1 MTRSQRRDLVRILFS
16 LAGLIGL
23 SLFPVQ
29 GVWVALYL
37 IPYLVIG
44 HDVLH
49 KAIRNLRAQAW
60 LDEHFL
66 MSIATLGALAIGEYP
81 EAVAVMIFYQ
91 VGELFQ
97 RIAVGKSRQSIAAL
111 MDLRPD
117 RATVWREA
125 SWVEVDP
132 ESVAVNDRILVVP
145 GDRVPLDGH
154 LVEGNAVLDTSALTG
169 ESIPVD
175 VLPGEM
181 ILSGSVN
188 LQSPLVIRVSAP
200 YGESTVAKILDL
212 VENASAHKAK
222 SELFITRFARWYT
235 PGVVIGALAVALL
248 SPLWGIAWIEGIHRA
263 LIFLVVSCPCALVL
277 SVPLSYVG
285 GIGGAARR
293 GILVKGADVLDRLTQ
308 AHTVIF
314 DKTGTLTHGHF
325 TVTDIHPE
333 VKSAE
338 EVLSLAVLAERYS
351 NHPISVALKA
361 AKVHL
366 PQEAVVSDVVEIAGE
381 GVSARINQQTVL
393 VGNAK
398 LMDRHRIAWL
408 PCDHAGT
415 LVHVAV
421 DGLYLGHI
429 VVSDAL
435 KPQAVDTMVALRQ
448 QGIARLALLTGDRQA
463 VADEVATTLD
473 LDAVHAEL
481 LPVDKVD
488 QIERMMAM
496 TPHGKAVLFVGD
508 GLNDAPVLARADIG
522 IAMGARGT
530 DAAIEAAD
538 VVLMDDNPMKVA
550 QVVQLAK
557 KTRSIVLQN
566 IGFALGVKA
575 LVLSLGTVGIATMW
589 EAVFAD
595 VGVSVLAILNA
606 MRMLKQTKAP

>member
-16 LAGLIGL
+16 LTGLIGL

-29 GVWVALYL
+29 GLWVGLYL

-44 HDVLH
+44 HDVLR
-49 KAIRNLRAQAW
+49 KAIKNLRAQAW

-66 MSIATLGALAIGEYP
+66 MSIATLGALIIGEYP

-125 SWVEVDP
+125 SWVDVDP
-132 ESVAVNDRILVVP
+132 ETVAVNDRILVVP

-169 ESIPVD
+169 ESVPVD

-338 EVLSLAVLAERYS
+338 EVLILAVLAERYS

-366 PQEAVVSDVVEIAGE
+366 PQEAVVSDVVEVAGE

-448 QGIARLALLTGDRQA
+448 QGIVRLALLTGDRQA
-463 VADEVATTLD
+463 VADAVATTLD

-575 LVLSLGTVGIATMW
+575 LVLALGTVGIATMW

>member
-1 MTRSQRRDLVRILFS
+1 MTRSQRRDLYRILFS

-23 SLFPVQ
+23 SLFNVN
-29 GVWVALYL
+29 GWLIGLYL

-44 HDVLH
+44 HDVLR
-49 KAIRNLRAQAW
+49 KAVRNLRAQAW

-66 MSIATLGALAIGEYP
+66 MSIATLGAFAIGEYP

-97 RIAVGKSRQSIAAL
+97 RIAVGKSRKSIASL

-117 RATVWREA
+117 RATVWRDNA
-125 SWVEVDP
+125 WIEVDP
-132 ESVAVNDRILVVP
+132 ESVVVDERILVVP
-145 GDRVPLDGH
+145 GERVPLDGV
-154 LVEGNAVLDTSALTG
+154 LIEGSGVVDASALTG
-169 ESIPVD
+169 ESVPVD
-175 VLPGEM
+175 VAAGETV
-181 ILSGSVN
+181 LSGSVN
-188 LQSPLVIRVSAP
+188 LQTPLEIRVSAP

-212 VENASAHKAK
+212 VENASSHKAK

-235 PGVVIGALAVALL
+235 PAVVIGALVVALS
-248 SPLWGIAWIEGIHRA
+248 SPLWSVDWIEGIHRA

-314 DKTGTLTHGHF
+314 DKTGTLTQGNF
-325 TVTDIHPE
+325 VVTDIHPE
-333 VKSAE
+333 LKSAD
-338 EVLSLAVLAERYS
+338 EVLALAFLAERYS
-351 NHPISVALKA
+351 SHPISMALKA
-361 AKVHL
+361 AHVTL
-366 PQEAVVSDVVEIAGE
+366 PLEVSVEDVVEVAGE
-381 GVSARINQQTVL
+381 GVQARINRQTVL
-393 VGNAK
+393 VGNTK

-408 PCDHAGT
+408 PCDHPGS

-429 VVSDAL
+429 VVSDEL
-435 KPQAVDTMVALRQ
+435 KPQALDTMIALRQ
-448 QGIARLALLTGDRQA
+448 HGIQRLALLTGDRQA
-463 VADEVATTLD
+463 VADAVGKHLD

-481 LPVDKVD
+481 LPADKVD
-488 QIERMMAM
+488 QIERVMNE
-496 TPHGKAVLFVGD
+496 TPPGKAVLFVGD

-538 VVLMDDNPMKVA
+538 VVLMDDNPLKVA
-550 QVVQLAK
+550 HVVQLAK
-557 KTRSIVLQN
+557 KTRTIVLQN
-566 IGFALGVKA
+566 IGFALGIKA
-575 LVLSLGTVGIATMW
+575 LVLALGTVGVATMW

-606 MRMLKQTKAP
+606 MRMLKQT

>member
-1 MTRSQRRDLVRILFS
+1 MTRSQRFDLVRILFS

-23 SLFPVQ
+23 SLFDVQ
-29 GVWVALYL
+29 GWFVGLYL

-49 KAIRNLRAQAW
+49 RAIKNLRVNAW

-66 MSIATLGALAIGEYP
+66 MSIATLGAFAIGEYP

-97 RIAVGKSRQSIAAL
+97 RIAVGKSRKSIAAL

-117 RATVWREA
+117 RATVWRDHA
-125 SWVEVDP
+125 WIEVDP
-132 ESVAVNDRILVVP
+132 ESVAVDERILVVP
-145 GDRVPLDGH
+145 GERVPLDGVV
-154 LVEGNAVLDTSALTG
+154 VEGYGVVDASALTG
-169 ESIPVD
+169 ESVPVD
-175 VLPGEM
+175 VLAGETV
-181 ILSGSVN
+181 LSGSVN
-188 LQSPLVIRVSAP
+188 LQTPLEIRVSAP

-212 VENASAHKAK
+212 VENASSHKAK

-235 PGVVIGALAVALL
+235 PAVVIGALLVALI
-248 SPLWGIAWIEGIHRA
+248 SPLWGVDWIEGIHRA

-308 AHTVIF
+308 THTVIF
-314 DKTGTLTHGHF
+314 DKTGTLTQGNF
-325 TVTDIHPE
+325 VVTDIHPE
-333 VKSAE
+333 IKSAQ
-338 EVLSLAVLAERYS
+338 EVLALAVMAERYS
-351 NHPISVALKA
+351 THPISVALKA
-361 AKVHL
+361 AHVNL
-366 PQEAVVSDVVEIAGE
+366 PLEVSVEDVKETAGE
-381 GVSARINQQTVL
+381 GVVARINQQIVV
-393 VGNAK
+393 VGNTK

-408 PCDHAGT
+408 PCDHPGT

-421 DGLYLGHI
+421 DGVYLGHI
-429 VVSDAL
+429 VVSDEL
-435 KPQAVDTMVALRQ
+435 KPQALESMIALREL
-448 QGIARLALLTGDRQA
+448 GIQRLALLTGDRQA
-463 VADEVATTLD
+463 VADEVGKHLD

-481 LPVDKVD
+481 LPADKVD
-488 QIERMMAM
+488 QIERVMAE
-496 TPHGKAVLFVGD
+496 TPKGKAVLFVGD

-538 VVLMDDNPMKVA
+538 VVLMDDNPLKVA
-550 QVVQLAK
+550 RVMQLAK
-557 KTRSIVLQN
+557 KTRTIVLQN

-575 LVLSLGTVGIATMW
+575 LVLALGTVGIATMW

-606 MRMLKQTKAP
+606 MRMLKQT

>member
-1 MTRSQRRDLVRILFS
+1 MTRSQRRDLFRVLFS

-23 SLFPVQ
+23 SLFNVN
-29 GVWVALYL
+29 GWLVGLYG

-44 HDVLH
+44 HDVLR
-49 KAIRNLRAQAW
+49 KAVKNLRAQAW

-66 MSIATLGALAIGEYP
+66 MSIATLGAFAIGEYP

-97 RIAVGKSRQSIAAL
+97 RIAVGESRKSIASL

-117 RATVWREA
+117 RATVWRDNA
-125 SWVEVDP
+125 WIEVDP
-132 ESVAVNDRILVVP
+132 ESVVVDERILVVP
-145 GDRVPLDGH
+145 GERVPLDGV
-154 LVEGNAVLDTSALTG
+154 LIEGSGVVDASALTG
-169 ESIPVD
+169 ESVPVD
-175 VLPGEM
+175 VVAGETV
-181 ILSGSVN
+181 LSGSVN
-188 LQSPLVIRVSAP
+188 LQTPLEIRVSAP

-212 VENASAHKAK
+212 VENASSHKAK

-235 PGVVIGALAVALL
+235 PAMVIGALVVALS
-248 SPLWGIAWIEGIHRA
+248 SPLWGVDWIEGIHRA

-308 AHTVIF
+308 THNVIF
-314 DKTGTLTHGHF
+314 DKTGTLTQGNF
-325 TVTDIHPE
+325 VVTDIHPE
-333 VKSAE
+333 LKTAD
-338 EVLSLAVLAERYS
+338 EVLAIAVLAERYS
-351 NHPISVALKA
+351 SHPISVALKA
-361 AKVHL
+361 AHVTL
-366 PQEAVVSDVVEIAGE
+366 PHEVSVEDVMEVAGE
-381 GVSARINQQTVL
+381 GVQARINRQTVL
-393 VGNAK
+393 VGNTK

-408 PCDHAGT
+408 PCDHPGT

-429 VVSDAL
+429 VVSDEL
-435 KPQAVDTMVALRQ
+435 KPQALDTMIALREH
-448 QGIARLALLTGDRQA
+448 GIQRLALLTGDRQA
-463 VADEVATTLD
+463 VADAVGKHLA

-481 LPVDKVD
+481 LPADKVD
-488 QIERMMAM
+488 QIERVMAD

-538 VVLMDDNPMKVA
+538 VVLMDDNPLKVA
-550 QVVQLAK
+550 HVVQLAK
-557 KTRSIVLQN
+557 KTRTIVLQN
-566 IGFALGVKA
+566 IGFALGIKA
-575 LVLSLGTVGIATMW
+575 LVLVLGTVGVATMW

-606 MRMLKQTKAP
+606 MRMLKQT

>member
-1 MTRSQRRDLVRILFS
+1 MTRSQRRDLYRILFS

-23 SLFPVQ
+23 SLFNVN
-29 GVWVALYL
+29 GWLIGLYL

-44 HDVLH
+44 HDVLR
-49 KAIRNLRAQAW
+49 KAVRNLRAQAW

-66 MSIATLGALAIGEYP
+66 MSIATLGAFAIGEYP

-97 RIAVGKSRQSIAAL
+97 RIAVGKSRKSIASL

-117 RATVWREA
+117 RATVWRDNA
-125 SWVEVDP
+125 WIEVDP
-132 ESVAVNDRILVVP
+132 ESVVVDERILVVP
-145 GDRVPLDGH
+145 GERVPLDGV
-154 LVEGNAVLDTSALTG
+154 LIEGSGVVDASALTG
-169 ESIPVD
+169 ESVPVD
-175 VLPGEM
+175 VAAGETV
-181 ILSGSVN
+181 LSGSVN
-188 LQSPLVIRVSAP
+188 LQTPLEIRVSAP

-212 VENASAHKAK
+212 VENASSHKAK

-235 PGVVIGALAVALL
+235 PAVVIGALVVALS
-248 SPLWGIAWIEGIHRA
+248 SPLWGVNWIEGIHRA

-314 DKTGTLTHGHF
+314 DKTGTLTQGNF
-325 TVTDIHPE
+325 VVTDIHPE
-333 VKSAE
+333 LKSAD
-338 EVLSLAVLAERYS
+338 EVLALAVLAERYS
-351 NHPISVALKA
+351 SHPISMALKA
-361 AKVHL
+361 AHVTL
-366 PQEAVVSDVVEIAGE
+366 PLEVSVEDVVEVAGE
-381 GVSARINQQTVL
+381 GVQARINRQTVL
-393 VGNAK
+393 VGNTK

-408 PCDHAGT
+408 PCDHPGS

-429 VVSDAL
+429 VVSDEL
-435 KPQAVDTMVALRQ
+435 KPQALDTMIALRQ
-448 QGIARLALLTGDRQA
+448 HGIQRLALLTGDRQA
-463 VADEVATTLD
+463 VADAVGKHLD

-481 LPVDKVD
+481 LPADKVD
-488 QIERMMAM
+488 QIERVMNE
-496 TPHGKAVLFVGD
+496 TPPGKAVLFVGD

-538 VVLMDDNPMKVA
+538 VVLMDDNPLKVA
-550 QVVQLAK
+550 HVVQLAK
-557 KTRSIVLQN
+557 KTRTIVLQN
-566 IGFALGVKA
+566 IGFALGIKA
-575 LVLSLGTVGIATMW
+575 LVLALGTVGVATMW

-606 MRMLKQTKAP
+606 MRMLKQT